1 MGSKKDARTAV
12 KAAKQA
18 RKAAVKAAKDAAAAA
33 RHASARAEQPA
44 EVVVPQPEVAPQGD
58 VGALLRVA
66 PGTSLADV
74 DPGATPGFEGGDKK
88 AGAAALAALDEE
100 VSELQERLY
109 AQGRAGGD
117 RRVLLVL
124 QGMDTSGK
132 GGVMR
137 SVVDL
142 MDPQGVAI
150 TAFKAPTE
158 EERAHDFLWRI
169 ERALPRPGTVG
180 VFDRS
185 HYEDVLI
192 ARVRQ
197 LADEAELD
205 RRHDA
210 INDFERRLVEGG
222 CAIVKCVL
230 HISKDEQKQR
240 LLDRLADPSKHW
252 KYNPGDVDER
262 ARWDDYQRAYDVVL
276 ARNNTDVAPMHVV
289 PANAKWYRNWAICR
303 LLLDE
308 LRAMDLQWPA
318 ADFNVHAEM
327 ARVQAS

>member
-1 MGSKKDARTAV
+1 MGSKKDARKAA

-33 RHASARAEQPA
+33 RHARASAPADDGDDAREAVSPA
-44 EVVVPQPEVAPQGD
+44 ENVAS
-58 VGALLRVA
+58 LLRAA
-66 PGTSLADV
+66 PGASLADV
-74 DPGATPGFEGGDKK
+74 DPASTPGFDGGDKK
-88 AGAAALAALDEE
+88 AGTAALAALDEE

-109 AQGRAGGD
+109 AHGRAGGD

-169 ERALPRPGTVG
+169 ERALPRPGIVG

-192 ARVRQ
+192 GRVRQ
-197 LADEAELD
+197 LADDAELD
-205 RRHDA
+205 RRHEA
-210 INDFERRLVEGG
+210 INEFERGLVEGG
-222 CAIVKCVL
+222 CVLVKCIL

-262 ARWDDYQRAYDVVL
+262 ARWEDYQRAYDVVL
-276 ARNNTDVAPMHVV
+276 ARNSTEVAPFHVI
-289 PANAKWYRNWAICR
+289 PANAKWYRNWAIAR
-303 LLLDE
+303 LLLE
-308 LRAMDLQWPA
+308 QLRAMDLQWPA

-327 ARVQAS
+327 ARVQSS

>member
-1 MGSKKDARTAV
+1 MGSKKDARKAA

-18 RKAAVKAAKDAAAAA
+18 RKAAVKAAKDAATAA
-33 RHASARAEQPA
+33 RHAGARGGEPV
-44 EVVVPQPEVAPQGD
+44 EVVRPADEVA
-58 VGALLRVA
+58 ALLRVP

-74 DPGATPGFEGGDKK
+74 DPASTPGFEGGDKK
-88 AGAAALAALDEE
+88 AAVTALAAMDEE

-109 AQGRAGGD
+109 AHGRAGGD

-169 ERALPRPGTVG
+169 ERALPRPGLVG

-192 ARVRQ
+192 GRVRR
-197 LADEAELD
+197 LADDGELD

-210 INDFERRLVEGG
+210 INAFERGLVEGG
-222 CAIVKCVL
+222 CVVVKCIL
-230 HISKDEQKQR
+230 HISQDEQKQR

-262 ARWDDYQRAYDVVL
+262 ARWDDYQRAYDIVL
-276 ARNNTDVAPMHVV
+276 ERNNTEVAPFHVV
-289 PANAKWYRNWAICR
+289 PANVKWYRNWAIGR
-303 LLLDE
+303 LLLDQ

>member
-1 MGSKKDARTAV
+1 VGKKKDKERKRRRGRKERVEDAPAT
-12 KAAKQA
+12 QA
-18 RKAAVKAAKDAAAAA
+18 EA
-33 RHASARAEQPA
+33 
-44 EVVVPQPEVAPQGD
+44 PQPFHGVLSE
-58 VGALLRVA
+58 LLRVD

-74 DPGATPGFEGGDKK
+74 DADSTPGFEGGDKA
-88 AGAAALAALDEE
+88 AGAAALAAMDEE
-100 VSELQERLY
+100 VSELQEMLFAHGRTGGNRRL
-109 AQGRAGGD
+109 
-117 RRVLLVL
+117 LLVL

-137 SVVDL
+137 HAVDL
-142 MDPQGVAI
+142 MDPQGVSI

-169 ERALPRPGTVG
+169 ERALPAPGMVG

-192 ARVRQ
+192 GRVRH
-197 LADEAELD
+197 LADDDELD

-210 INDFERRLVEGG
+210 INDFELRLVDEGY
-222 CAIVKCVL
+222 ALVKCIL
-230 HISKDEQKQR
+230 HISRDEQRQR

-262 ARWDDYQRAYDVVL
+262 RLWDDYQGAYDVVL
-276 ARNNTDVAPMHVV
+276 ARNSTPAAPFYVV
-289 PANAKWYRNWAICR
+289 PANAKWYRNWAITR
-303 LLLDE
+303 LVLE
-308 LRAMDLQWPA
+308 HLRAMHLTWPA